1 MFDVSTQTPM
11 NRLKYKRTSFII
23 PAPSPPLPAFANSKA
38 TLAIRDNEERERE
51 NCSTVKNASHTEREN
66 IWRVKI

>member
-23 PAPSPPLPAFANSKA
+23 PAPSPPRL
-38 TLAIRDNEERERE
+38 RQQQ
-51 NCSTVKNASHTEREN
+51 SHAGY
-66 IWRVKI
+66 